1 MWRGCRNPNP
11 SRNRNCNRNPNP
23 EPNPKPNPKP
33 NPNPNQVPVS
43 LALNGVTFGVTGV
56 PVRFYYK
63 GLHVPVLVDVY
74 FPQAAAS

>member
-1 MWRGCRNPNP
+1 
-11 SRNRNCNRNPNP
+11 
-23 EPNPKPNPKP
+23 
-33 NPNPNQVPVS
+33 VPVS

-74 FPQAAAS
+74 FPQAATSWPEPEPEPEPEA